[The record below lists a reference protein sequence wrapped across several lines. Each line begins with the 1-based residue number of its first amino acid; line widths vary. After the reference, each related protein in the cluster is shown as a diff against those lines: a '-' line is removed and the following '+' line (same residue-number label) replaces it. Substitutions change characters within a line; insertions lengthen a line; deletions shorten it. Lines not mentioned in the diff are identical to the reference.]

1 MKKYWIVIFALLEF
15 AATRASA
22 EDEPSATPYR
32 PTVSTPANLSEPGWV
47 ELEMGG
53 QRTNDG
59 SSAHRDN
66 ILYAL
71 KYAFTP
77 DWGVRVGGDT
87 WVREVGNDGSR
98 LSGFGDT
105 AIVVKRRFP
114 ITDAAAFGLEGG
126 VNLPTAKDGLGSS
139 KADYLLSGIYSANL
153 GAYHTDLNLGGT
165 RLGQIDTGESRWQTN
180 WAASLSRSITDR
192 WGVAGEFSGIYRR
205 GTPSTAQFLV
215 AASYNYTKR
224 VVFDA
229 GAAAGLNRASPD
241 WSLFAGVTLLLA
253 KVW

>member
-105 AIVVKRRFP
+105 A
-114 ITDAAAFGLEGG
+114 
-126 VNLPTAKDGLGSS
+126 KDYDFRIEDI
-139 KADYLLSGIYSANL
+139 K
-153 GAYHTDLNLGGT
+153 T
-165 RLGQIDTGESRWQTN
+165 
-180 WAASLSRSITDR
+180 
-192 WGVAGEFSGIYRR
+192 
-205 GTPSTAQFLV
+205 
-215 AASYNYTKR
+215 
-224 VVFDA
+224 
-229 GAAAGLNRASPD
+229 GAAVRVQGDRPMTRVNIFSIDRVQSVEPYIAIELAPGTGKS
-241 WSLFAGVTLLLA
+241 WSYIYTFTAPR
-253 KVW
+253 